1 MQTDKFKKIIFHND
15 KYKAQIIQ
23 DCFMFY
29 HNIGIQPFSV
39 LPDIQ
44 SASEI
49 ILLDKGY
56 KLIHIPMKSEE
67 IGAVMLRLDG
77 CNYVVLNTS
86 RNVAYNNF
94 AVAHELYHILIQ
106 KDNTKSFDIL
116 TDEYTD
122 DPNEMMANAFAGNIM
137 MPDDNFT
144 FVYDS
149 VIKSLRNLYHEKSSD
164 FFDEY
169 FTVIMLMNY
178 FKTTYMSVVVRC
190 FETGKFDNRNDELIS
205 NLILN
210 NNKNALAGLC
220 STYASYMGINTI
232 SEISYK
238 DDFNIFLE
246 DAQRKGRDNIQ
257 KGLLS
262 KKDLEY
268 RLEGMKKA
276 YEEVVREQ

>member
-1 MQTDKFKKIIFHND
+1 
-15 KYKAQIIQ
+15 
-23 DCFMFY
+23 
-29 HNIGIQPFSV
+29 
-39 LPDIQ
+39 
-44 SASEI
+44 
-49 ILLDKGY
+49 
-56 KLIHIPMKSEE
+56 
-67 IGAVMLRLDG
+67 
-77 CNYVVLNTS
+77 
-86 RNVAYNNF
+86 
-94 AVAHELYHILIQ
+94 
-106 KDNTKSFDIL
+106 
-116 TDEYTD
+116 
-122 DPNEMMANAFAGNIM
+122 
-137 MPDDNFT
+137 
-144 FVYDS
+144 
-149 VIKSLRNLYHEKSSD
+149 
-164 FFDEY
+164 
-169 FTVIMLMNY
+169 MNY

-246 DAQRKGRDNIQ
+246 DAQRKGLDNIQ